1 MLSSITSFFI
11 IANHYLALLIQNNKE
26 NLISMSTIQAVA
38 SLENDS
44 KHAKNSNTKM
54 ADTKMHLLDTGY
66 RLIANKGFTAVGI
79 KQILDTA
86 GVPKGSFY
94 HYFASKEAFGEAII
108 THYFTRYKERLDLIS
123 ATDVSAQQKLYDYFQ
138 NWYDTQQNG
147 CDHEKCLVV
156 KLSAEVADLSEP
168 MRIALNNGY
177 QQTISWLAE
186 QIKTGWTD
194 NSIPRLD
201 NISAESAAKRWYFS
215 WLGASLI
222 AKTSQTNT
230 PLAEVWQMTTSQMG
244 R

>member
-1 MLSSITSFFI
+1 MFVNTTS
-11 IANHYLALLIQNNKE
+11 ANKTSNH
-26 NLISMSTIQAVA
+26 STTTQP
-38 SLENDS
+38 
-44 KHAKNSNTKM
+44 
-54 ADTKMHLLDTGY
+54 DTKTHLLEVGY
-66 RLIANKGFTAVGI
+66 QLIAKKGFTAVGI

-108 THYFTRYKERLDLIS
+108 SHYFASYKTRLDII
-123 ATDVSAQQKLYDYFQ
+123 AHQNVDAQQKLYDYFQ

-156 KLSAEVADLSEP
+156 KLSAEVADISEP
-168 MRIALNNGY
+168 MRISLHAGY
-177 QQTISWLAE
+177 QQTITWLAQ
-186 QIKTGWTD
+186 QIKAGWSD
-194 NSIPRLD
+194 GSVSQPD
-201 NISAESAAKRWYFS
+201 NIAAESVAKRLYFS

-230 PLAEVWQMTTSQMG
+230 PLAEVWQMTTSQIG

>member
-1 MLSSITSFFI
+1 MSNITTTAPS
-11 IANHYLALLIQNNKE
+11 
-26 NLISMSTIQAVA
+26 
-38 SLENDS
+38 
-44 KHAKNSNTKM
+44 
-54 ADTKMHLLDTGY
+54 DTKAHLLAIGY
-66 RLIANKGFTAVGI
+66 QLIAQKGFTAVGI

-108 THYFTRYKERLDLIS
+108 EHYFGNYKKRLDMIAAIDS
-123 ATDVSAQQKLYDYFQ
+123 HAQQKIYNYFQ

-168 MRIALNNGY
+168 MRKALYAGY
-177 QQTISWLAE
+177 QQTINWIAE
-186 QIKTGWTD
+186 QIKAGWTD
-194 NSIPRLD
+194 GSIPQPE
-201 NISAESAAKRWYFS
+201 NIAAESMAKRWYFA

-222 AKTSQTNT
+222 AKISQTNT
-230 PLAEVWQMTTSQMG
+230 PLAEVWQMTTSQLG